1 MTEFEL
7 KLVKELKE
15 KLGPNERI
23 EDFLPAII
31 GADEKVDTLIKEN
44 NMFPTKASHMIE
56 YQMDSDEFAKNID
69 RAKMGDYY
77 DALKANPRYVVRDG
91 NETLKKVNETIAANI
106 PLKDENGKYNPQIF
120 SNRLHLYVLEQSG
133 NLEKSSGE
141 TQTIDIGEV
150 LQLAYRL
157 LEELSLDDKKEEV
170 ASKLDAIKDKGL
182 STKEMLM
189 EVTKGYADN
198 LEFLSSKIDELLEYE
213 KSLGMGRVA

>member
-31 GADEKVDTLIKEN
+31 GADEKVDKLIKEN
-44 NMFPTKASHMIE
+44 DMFPTKASHLIE
-56 YQMDSDEFAKNID
+56 YQMDSDEFAKNVD
-69 RAKMGDYY
+69 RAKMGGYI

-91 NETLKKVNETIAANI
+91 NETLKKVNETIALNI
-106 PLKDENGKYNPQIF
+106 PLTDNNGKYNPQIF

-133 NLEKSSGE
+133 KLEKKSEE
-141 TQTIDIGEV
+141 TKSIEIEEV

-157 LEELSLDDKKEEV
+157 LEEFALDDKKEEV
-170 ASKLDAIKDKGL
+170 KEKLNEIKDKGL

-189 EVTKGYADN
+189 EVMKSYGGN

-213 KSLGMGRVA
+213 KGLGMGRVA